1 MADQDGSGDTEVE
14 EDSFLE
20 LEIVFDTLILVE
32 AEYDVKGDAE
42 FVSEVELDTMDV
54 SEFDEIHDTVFRD
67 DADGICVIEL
77 IGVSDTVNDT
87 LWEDEIDTIEE
98 TV

>member
-1 MADQDGSGDTEVE
+1 M
-14 EDSFLE
+14 E
-20 LEIVFDTLILVE
+20 LEIVFDTVILVE
-32 AEYDVKGDAE
+32 VDCDTRGDGE
-42 FVSEVELDTMDV
+42 FVSDVELDTIGV

-77 IGVSDTVNDT
+77 IDVSDTVNDT